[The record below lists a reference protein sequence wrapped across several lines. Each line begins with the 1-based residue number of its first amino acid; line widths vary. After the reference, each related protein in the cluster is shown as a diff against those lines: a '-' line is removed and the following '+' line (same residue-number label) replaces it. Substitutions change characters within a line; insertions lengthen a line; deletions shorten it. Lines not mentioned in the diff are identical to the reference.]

1 MNINEFEREVADLL
15 AEFQGI
21 KTLREQLDYL
31 DGQIA
36 DNEQQL
42 DDSYIKVPFTHY
54 RFLDRLGIIKHY
66 IPTLLRQNKRLVLTY
81 NAKVSKFQQA
91 RTKILNHLKAIND
104 DCDSSPSDLLRAKD
118 NLIEKYFKD
127 YL

>member
-1 MNINEFEREVADLL
+1 MNIKEFERETADLL
-15 AEFQGI
+15 AEFYSI

-42 DDSYIKVPFTHY
+42 DDSRIKVPFTRY
-54 RFLDRLGIIKHY
+54 RFLDRLGVIKHHA
-66 IPTLLRQNKRLVLTY
+66 PTLLRQNKRLVLTY

-91 RTKILNHLKAIND
+91 RIKILKHLKMIND
-104 DCDSSPSDLLRAKD
+104 DCNNSPSDLLKAKD
-118 NLIEKYFKD
+118 KLIEKYFKD